1 MGSGLEQGHRLE
13 EEIIRNHPKYIS
25 SSSGREVNNCLI
37 RTDRSHHEW
46 LFIFTLRA
54 PECPWADTGIQEP
67 RVRVLSGRGGWGPRT
82 SGLRSRPTLG
92 WRPKIIVYL
101 RAVGVGAPSGVFDC
115 RFALAKLGACGPL
128 AQSELCFS
136 FKGRNSRHF
145 LVTSVGAF
153 VVLAGFKEPVSSC
166 ESQARSLQ
174 PRAHLVFFSF
184 FEGSGAIQLAGRI
197 PWVSLAAG

>member
-1 MGSGLEQGHRLE
+1 M
-13 EEIIRNHPKYIS
+13 
-25 SSSGREVNNCLI
+25 
-37 RTDRSHHEW
+37 
-46 LFIFTLRA
+46 
-54 PECPWADTGIQEP
+54 
-67 RVRVLSGRGGWGPRT
+67 RVLTGRGGWGPRT

-197 PWVSLAAG
+197 PCPSSRLAAGEGHRKNLRQTNRLEEQPDASLARMPWFFLGPRADGSKSLRFP